1 MSSISDIAEAYRE
14 GKKLYKEVLLR
25 EVYPHFMMTELYGE
39 NKGEILNT
47 VAEGD
52 SLEYMDHLIK
62 DKHMAKRFQLI
73 YVDPPFFSKSRYQ
86 ASFCVTSRDMKR
98 SPVIKVDAYDDSR
111 SGNMHEYLKMITAR
125 LLMMKELLKETGC
138 ICVHLDWHAVHYVK
152 IIMDE
157 IFGRENFIN
166 EIIWTYKS
174 GGSSRKSFSRKHDT
188 LLLYGRSEKYK
199 FNPQQE
205 KSYNRDLKPYRF
217 KGVEEFCDEKGWYTK
232 VNMKDVWNIDMV
244 GRTSKERT
252 GYATQKPE
260 KLMERIIRACS
271 DEGDLCGDFFA
282 GSGSFG
288 VVCGR
293 EKRRFVMCD
302 KGGIA
307 LADEITR
314 LSKENISFG
323 VEKHSKISDKSD
335 DICAEVEISSNGSEV
350 RLRDYRFNKKI
361 CGISDSEFIKYIE
374 TDGLCAVKAWSVDFD
389 FDGNV
394 HRADRLLDGSARDF
408 SICNAAGRAVED
420 SNISV
425 VCYDVLGNSA
435 HMVKYAKRR

>member
-1 MSSISDIAEAYRE
+1 MRGIADIARAYKD
-14 GKKLYKEVLLR
+14 GKMQYGEISSRKMRPEFAV
-25 EVYPHFMMTELYGE
+25 TEIYGE
-39 NKGEILNT
+39 NSRKISNT
-47 VAEGD
+47 IAKGD
-52 SLEYMDHLIK
+52 SLEYMDYLIK
-62 DKHMAKRFQLI
+62 ERCMSERFQLI

-86 ASFCVTSRDMKR
+86 ASFCVTSKDMKR
-98 SPVIKVDAYDDSR
+98 SPLIKVDAYDDSR
-111 SGNMHEYLKMITAR
+111 SADMYEYLKMMTVR
-125 LLMMKELLKETGC
+125 LFMMKELLSETGC

-166 EIIWTYKS
+166 EIVWTYKS
-174 GGSSRKSFSRKHDT
+174 GGSSRKSFARKHDT

-205 KSYNRDLKPYRF
+205 KSYNRELKPYRF
-217 KGVEEFCDEKGWYTK
+217 RGVEEFCDEKGWYTE

-288 VVCGR
+288 VVCAR

-307 LADEITR
+307 LADEIVR
-314 LSKENISFG
+314 LYGENIPFA
-323 VEKHSKISDKSD
+323 VEKREEERGTG
-335 DICAEVEISSNGSEV
+335 DICAEVEISVDGGEV
-350 RLRDYRFNKKI
+350 KLKDYHMPEKG
-361 CGISDSEFIKYIE
+361 CSISDSRFAEYIK
-374 TDGLCAVKAWSVDFD
+374 TDGLCTVKGWSVDFN
-389 FDGNV
+389 FDGSI
-394 HRADRLLDGSARDF
+394 HRADRLMNGSLRDF
-408 SICNAAGRAVED
+408 SVCRPEDDAADG
-420 SNISV
+420 SKISI
-425 VCYDVLGNSA
+425 VCYDVLGNSI
-435 HMVKYAKRR
+435 HIVKNAEGDE